1 MLTNYNRRVAICQQ
15 PQTNPSSRGVI
26 EHSGVGFPSDVLAA
40 FDLETLTMTS
50 GRPSSTSFL

>member
-1 MLTNYNRRVAICQQ
+1 MLTNYNTALPSVNSLR
-15 PQTNPSSRGVI
+15 QTPVHGVI

-50 GRPSSTSFL
+50 GRPSSTSAP